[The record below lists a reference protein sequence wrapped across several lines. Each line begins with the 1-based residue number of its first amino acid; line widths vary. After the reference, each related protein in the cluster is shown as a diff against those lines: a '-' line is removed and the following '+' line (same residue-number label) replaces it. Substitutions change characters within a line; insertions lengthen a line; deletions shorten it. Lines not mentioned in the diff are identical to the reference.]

1 MVSYKPLH
9 ITQPKQ
15 RVVQPNP
22 LSKKRLKRWTEGD
35 KVNYTNRADAASY
48 FTTYDL
54 NTRLGTMSDSVSY
67 TTTVGFSNLQE
78 EIERLKRQMAE
89 LATCYDTYS
98 HSSRVAVGAE
108 DVRATRVNQ
117 HRDDEQE
124 ITDGLN
130 ELLFD

>member
-1 MVSYKPLH
+1 MLHNYMPQTKRHRVIAKP
-9 ITQPKQ
+9 
-15 RVVQPNP
+15 
-22 LSKKRLKRWTEGD
+22 SFMERLKRELEGN
-35 KVNYTNRADAASY
+35 KMNYTGRDDTTSY

-54 NTRLGTMSDSVSY
+54 NTRLGPMSDAVSY
-67 TTTVGFSNLQE
+67 TTTVSFSDLQE
-78 EIERLKRQMAE
+78 EVENIKRRMAE

-98 HSSRVAVGAE
+98 HSSRAAVGAE
-108 DVRATRVNQ
+108 DVKATRVNQ

>member
-1 MVSYKPLH
+1 MVPYKPRY

-15 RVVQPNP
+15 RVIQPNQ
-22 LSKKRLKRWTEGD
+22 LSERLEWWTEGD
-35 KVNYTNRADAASY
+35 KMYYTDRADATSY

-54 NTRLGTMSDSVSY
+54 NTRLGTMSDSVSHA
-67 TTTVGFSNLQE
+67 TTVGFSNLQE
-78 EIERLKRQMAE
+78 EIENLKRQMAE

-98 HSSRVAVGAE
+98 HSSRAAVGAE
-108 DVRATRVNQ
+108 DVKATRVNQ

-124 ITDGLN
+124 ITEGLN